1 MEPNTSMS
9 LEKLNVVFLNETE
22 MDNAEVP
29 LNMEEKAQGYW
40 MYKVGK
46 DDCLCYL
53 FEHDLKDLGLF
64 RRMRLNT
71 VFLRKRKI
79 CEQKNTNLS
88 WQTTVKS

>member
-1 MEPNTSMS
+1 
-9 LEKLNVVFLNETE
+9 
-22 MDNAEVP
+22 MDNGEGA

-64 RRMRLNT
+64 RRMRLTLYFSEKAKFVN
-71 VFLRKRKI
+71 KR
-79 CEQKNTNLS
+79 T
-88 WQTTVKS
+88 QTYPGKQQ